1 MNSRPGYPDIPARL
15 ESIRI
20 GQHQTELYI
29 PEAGAIKSAYDLQL
43 SNGSDAAF
51 PYWAKIWP
59 ASIALAQFLEKRP
72 SLYRGKAVV
81 ELAAGL
87 GLPSLFAAKLAKT
100 VSCSDYEPD
109 AVAMIEKSILHNRFT
124 HAQTA
129 VLDWNTIREPL
140 PGDILLLSDINY
152 DPNEFSALQNVLT
165 DFLGTNRPIILSTPQ
180 RLVAK
185 SFIQSVAGHISES
198 WDTVVEDS
206 TGETPV
212 SVFILA

>member
-1 MNSRPGYPDIPARL
+1 VNIGPGYPEIPSRL
-15 ESIRI
+15 ESVRI

-29 PEAGAIKSAYDLQL
+29 PEPGAIKSAYDLQL
-43 SNGSDAAF
+43 SNTGASAF

-72 SLYRGKAVV
+72 TLYRGKEVV

-87 GLPSLFAAKLAKT
+87 GLPSMFAATLAKT
-100 VSCSDYEPD
+100 VSCSDYEPA

-124 HAQTA
+124 HVQTA
-129 VLDWNTIREPL
+129 LVDWNTIREPL
-140 PGDILLLSDINY
+140 HGDLLLLSDINY
-152 DPNEFSALQNVLT
+152 DPNEFSTLQNVLT

-185 SFIQSVAGHISES
+185 SFIQSLAGHISES